1 MIVLPERDLVKSPLP
16 ARANCGLLWHI
27 VTSMPQG
34 GSYMSKKGIA
44 YVLILFIF
52 SVFMSFGAAADKASA
67 DHIHG
72 PDGEYIEV
80 TRE

>member
-1 MIVLPERDLVKSPLP
+1 MGAATTRPLAGP
-16 ARANCGLLWHI
+16 RRSRLLWHV
-27 VTSMPQG
+27 VTSTPQG

-44 YVLILFIF
+44 YVIVLFIL
-52 SVFMSFGAAADKASA
+52 SIFMSFGAAADKASA